1 MHVWQRD
8 VLHGLNSPLG
18 LSCLGLTIAL
28 TRMSLRRFG
37 RLNAIIGFSGKIQLI
52 ELCACFNDLL
62 VMSCIFGRSGRYVT
76 TKGIMDCV

>member
-8 VLHGLNSPLG
+8 VLHRFNSPLG

-28 TRMSLRRFG
+28 TSISLRRFG
-37 RLNAIIGFSGKIQLI
+37 RLNAIIGFSGKI
-52 ELCACFNDLL
+52 ELSFVFCNDLL
-62 VMSCIFGRSGRYVT
+62 VMSCIFGRSGWYVT